1 MARRLL
7 LLFLFFMNFGIF
19 SAYSADNGQILLE
32 KITQQQA
39 ENFDIAIPPDTK
51 PGFHSITVEVS
62 DANLVVEQKTF
73 EFCKNFAGEI
83 HWNNI
88 CPDLIAVPPQV
99 DQKVAAPAQGIAKYD
114 PLSEP
119 GKTSHTIVV
128 AFAALTV
135 LAAGGARNIA
145 TSMGT
150 TSASGAQG
158 NSNTTQTPQQGF
170 LAQLSKGSLLLVG
183 AQLGRGDQSRS
194 WHAPLTS
201 KLDGVFTSWANRVS
215 GVSPLFA
222 RVVAD
227 ANYLRAMIGSISILS
242 VPIAVLVGFA
252 ASASVHHQALP
263 PTIPLLIAAI
273 FLGIL
278 DAFAGAIAFLTFVAT
293 VAIAGNIASLDQVLT
308 LIGVSLIGISPILL
322 ASEFRPLR
330 RHVSGMNSFWE
341 RASDYVLA
349 SILTG
354 WVVEKMVEG
363 LPGLSGLALPIATHG
378 RQIGA
383 WAAVFVLLRFA
394 GEDLASYLYP
404 SRLTLLAPH
413 FKERSHFQEFATIVV
428 KIGLFALVAGQ
439 FIGVNPQL
447 WIGTAMFAL
456 PLALEHIE
464 GRFPKNGFV
473 ARWMPKGAIEIIFMT
488 SLGTVFAIY
497 LQSHIHNARTFIIS
511 GFVLLGIPGLILS
524 LINLFGEE
532 EDSIG
537 NWKESK
543 RGSLIYRVGG
553 VIVLSGLV
561 YVVFTG
567 NILNVVR

>member
-39 ENFDIAIPPDTK
+39 EDFDIAIPQDTK

-73 EFCKNFAGEI
+73 EFCKNLAGEI
-83 HWNNI
+83 HWDNV
-88 CPDLIAVPPQV
+88 CPDLIAVAHQV
-99 DQKVAAPAQGIAKYD
+99 PLKVAAPAQGLGKYD
-114 PLSEP
+114 PFSQP

-135 LAAGGARNIA
+135 LAAGGTRNMA
-145 TSMGT
+145 ASMGV
-150 TSASGAQG
+150 TSVSGAQT

-170 LAQLSKGSLLLVG
+170 LAQLSKGNLLLVG

-201 KLDGVFTSWANRVS
+201 KLDGVYTSWANRVS
-215 GVSPLFA
+215 GISPLFA

-227 ANYLRAMIGSISILS
+227 ANYLRAMIGSISILA
-242 VPIAVLVGFA
+242 VPVAVLLGFA

-263 PTIPLLIAAI
+263 PTIPLLITAI

-278 DAFAGAIAFLTFVAT
+278 DAFAGAFAFLTFVVT
-293 VAIAGNIASLDQVLT
+293 VAIAGNITSLDRVLT

-330 RHVSGMNSFWE
+330 RRVSGMNSFWE

-363 LPGLSGLALPIATHG
+363 LPGLSGLALPIAAHG
-378 RQIGA
+378 REIGA
-383 WAAVFVLLRFA
+383 WAAVFILARFA
-394 GEDLASYLYP
+394 GEDLALYLYP
-404 SRLTLLAPH
+404 SRLSLLTPH
-413 FKERSHFQEFATIVV
+413 FKERSHLQEFATIAV

-447 WIGTAMFAL
+447 WIGSAMFGL
-456 PLALEHIE
+456 PLALEQIE
-464 GRFPKNGFV
+464 HRFPKNGFV
-473 ARWMPKGAIEIIFMT
+473 TRWMPKGAIEIILMT
-488 SLGTVFAIY
+488 SLGTIFAIY
-497 LQSHIHNARTFIIS
+497 LQSHIHDARTFVIS

-532 EDSIG
+532 ADSLSS
-537 NWKESK
+537 WKESK
-543 RGSLIYRVGG
+543 PGSIFYRIGG

-561 YVVFTG
+561 YVVLDG
-567 NILNVVR
+567 NILNILR

>member
-7 LLFLFFMNFGIF
+7 LLFLFFMNFGIY
-19 SAYSADNGQILLE
+19 SAYSVDNGQILVQ

-39 ENFDIAIPPDTK
+39 ENFDITIPLDTK

-62 DANLVVEQKTF
+62 NANLVVERKIF
-73 EFCKNFAGEI
+73 EFCKNLSGEI
-83 HWNNI
+83 HWDNI
-88 CPDLIAVPPQV
+88 CPDLLTVELQVPL
-99 DQKVAAPAQGIAKYD
+99 KGAEPAQGLAKYD

-119 GKTSHTIVV
+119 EKTSQTIVV

-135 LAAGGARNIA
+135 LAACGTRNIVA
-145 TSMGT
+145 SMAT
-150 TSASGAQG
+150 TSASGVQAAA
-158 NSNTTQTPQQGF
+158 NATKTSQQGF

-194 WHAPLTS
+194 WHAPFTS
-201 KLDGVFTSWANRVS
+201 KLDGAFTSWANRVS
-215 GVSPLFA
+215 GISPLFA
-222 RVVAD
+222 RIVAD
-227 ANYLRAMIGSISILS
+227 ANYLRAMIGSISILT
-242 VPIAVLVGFA
+242 VPIAVLLGVA

-263 PTIPLLIAAI
+263 PAIPLLIAAI
-273 FLGIL
+273 FLGVL
-278 DAFAGAIAFLTFVAT
+278 DAFAGAIAFLTFVMT
-293 VAIAGNIASLDQVLT
+293 VAIAGNISSLDQVLT

-354 WVVEKMVEG
+354 WLVEKMVEG

-378 RQIGA
+378 REIGA
-383 WAAVFVLLRFA
+383 WAAAFILARFA

-404 SRLTLLAPH
+404 SRLTSLAPQ
-413 FKERSHFQEFATIVV
+413 FRERSHFQEFATIVV

-447 WIGTAMFAL
+447 WIGTAMFGL
-456 PLALEHIE
+456 PLALEQI
-464 GRFPKNGFV
+464 GDRFPKNTFV
-473 ARWMPKGAIEIIFMT
+473 AKWMPKGAIEIILMT
-488 SLGTVFAIY
+488 SLGTIFAMY
-497 LQSHIHNARTFIIS
+497 LQSHIHGARAFVIS
-511 GFVLLGIPGLILS
+511 GFVLLGIPGLVLS

-532 EDSIG
+532 TNSF
-537 NWKESK
+537 NSWKESK
-543 RGSLIYRVGG
+543 SGSVFYRIGG
-553 VIVLSGLV
+553 VFVLIGLV
-561 YVVFTG
+561 YVVFEG
-567 NILNVVR
+567 NILNILR